1 MLYLFSTVM
10 RLKSFCSGSMFVML
24 IKGLKCIAL
33 SGNQYSHVGCLEIG
47 VNFGPLH
54 KLGCVQNALLSRVLA
69 PMAACARK
77 QKYFAYN
84 NLIWGVLPQSS
95 ISHKMHSLKRWENRK
110 TYSRDNT
117 VS

>member
-1 MLYLFSTVM
+1 MNFSNSSCFTFFSTVM
-10 RLKSFCSGSMFVML
+10 CLKSFCSGSMFGML

-47 VNFGPLH
+47 VNFVTLH

-77 QKYFAYN
+77 QRYFAYN
-84 NLIWGVLPQSS
+84 NLGCFTTIV
-95 ISHKMHSLKRWENRK
+95 NF
-110 TYSRDNT
+110 T
-117 VS
+117 